1 MQIFCDESGGC
12 EKGTLV
18 VASVTIDPHIAD
30 RFVKDFRKKRK
41 ISGELKGSSF
51 SHDDRMYFFEMLDRL
66 DDATSVVV
74 GCTRTDNAGAW
85 LLHNKTPIY
94 IYNELIFQSCA
105 AHLQGYNGSVTIKP
119 DDGKY
124 SAAVMKEIEIS
135 LHSRFIQNSQA
146 RFSIQ
151 FSESSRTSG
160 VQIADV
166 ISNTTYKEVA
176 AGNFDLS
183 DNAYCGGLW
192 RGGRL
197 QFRNIDLGEDRPE
210 WLEAAE

>member
-1 MQIFCDESGGC
+1 MC
-12 EKGTLV
+12 
-18 VASVTIDPHIAD
+18 
-30 RFVKDFRKKRK
+30 
-41 ISGELKGSSF
+41 
-51 SHDDRMYFFEMLDRL
+51 FFDMLDRI
-66 DDATSVVV
+66 DDAASVVV
-74 GCTRTDNAGAW
+74 GCTRTDRAGAW
-85 LLHNKTPIY
+85 LLHKKSPIH
-94 IYNELIFQSCA
+94 IYNELIFQSCS
-105 AHLQGYNGSVTIKP
+105 AHLEGYNGSVTIKP
-119 DDGKY
+119 DGGKY
-124 SAAVMKEIEIS
+124 SAPVMKELEID
-135 LHSRFIQNSQA
+135 LHGRFIQNSEA

-183 DNAYCGGLW
+183 DNVYCGGLW